1 MTDWWTRLASGK
13 RQLLVFWLL
22 NAAVLLALLV
32 FALR

>member
-1 MTDWWTRLASGK
+1 MTDWWTHLPSRK

-22 NAAVLLALLV
+22 NAAALLALVV